1 MKFIIPIIRL
11 LITAQELKSPH
22 LDQAISI
29 ICEFFEY
36 LGLKGYLNKNASRLF
51 GSSYYWNHLVEQFST
66 LGEEHHWIAN
76 ALFIAVLRDLGLP
89 GEQSCNTPNAVVL
102 LVGKADRLIR

>member
-29 ICEFFEY
+29 ICEFFGY
-36 LGLKGYLNKNASRLF
+36 LGLQGYLNKNASRRF

-66 LGEEHHWIAN
+66 LGGEHHWIAN
-76 ALFIAVLRDLGLP
+76 ALFVAVLRYLGHLESKSATLP
-89 GEQSCNTPNAVVL
+89 MPWFP
-102 LVGKADRLIR
+102 